1 MIYIVQRWP
10 DEDDIRIVLATT
22 NRELAYSVKEK
33 LERVYPD
40 DYIDVFE
47 FADGVINTCYE
58 QDLKETTND

>member
-33 LERVYPD
+33 LERVYTD
-40 DYIDVFE
+40 DYVDVFE
-47 FADGVINTCYE
+47 FADGAIDDCYE
-58 QDLKETTND
+58 QALKEIIDD